1 MRSLCCVIL
10 LCILCFFGF
19 TNANALCLDF
29 CCTSLKGKYY
39 EFVWNNVLFFRTS
52 EKYVTGYVLNTCF
65 NTFVNCDKGFVKD
78 SLLYAQRINLD
89 SIVYLSGE
97 KTSNWQGQKC
107 YNPYD
112 EKTIRN
118 SPKNRIIFSYPYI
131 EGIRLYLMLRNVKE
145 VDAFLEK
152 IITKRSYVELDTI
165 SEFVQKKVNC
175 NESLKYESLEPLN
188 VLSNRFFLIRLRNT
202 SIDVDEQCA
211 HWIGVEKNKL
221 SFKEI
226 DYLNKLTAFP
236 LAPLDSSGKIIFN
249 LK

>member
-1 MRSLCCVIL
+1 
-10 LCILCFFGF
+10 
-19 TNANALCLDF
+19 
-29 CCTSLKGKYY
+29 
-39 EFVWNNVLFFRTS
+39 
-52 EKYVTGYVLNTCF
+52 
-65 NTFVNCDKGFVKD
+65 
-78 SLLYAQRINLD
+78 
-89 SIVYLSGE
+89 
-97 KTSNWQGQKC
+97 
-107 YNPYD
+107 
-112 EKTIRN
+112 
-118 SPKNRIIFSYPYI
+118 
-131 EGIRLYLMLRNVKE
+131 
-145 VDAFLEK
+145 
-152 IITKRSYVELDTI
+152 
-165 SEFVQKKVNC
+165 VNC

>member
-1 MRSLCCVIL
+1 MRSLCGVIL
-10 LCILCFFGF
+10 LCILCFFNRI
-19 TNANALCLDF
+19 NANTLCLDF
-29 CCTSLKGKYY
+29 CCTSSKEKYY
-39 EFVWNNVLFFRTS
+39 EFIWDNVLFFRAS
-52 EKYVTGYVLNTCF
+52 EKYVIGYISNTCF
-65 NTFVNCDKGFVKD
+65 NTFVNCDKVFVKD
-78 SLLYAQRINLD
+78 SLFYAQRINLD

-97 KTSNWQGQKC
+97 KISNWQGRKC

-131 EGIRLYLMLRNVKE
+131 EGIRLYLILKNVKD
-145 VDAFLEK
+145 VDEFLEK
-152 IITKRSYVELDTI
+152 IIAKHSYVELDTL
-165 SEFVQKKVNC
+165 SEFVRKKINRD
-175 NESLKYESLEPLN
+175 ESLKYECLESLN
-188 VLSNRFFLIRLRNT
+188 VLSNRFFLIRPRKA
-202 SIDVDEQCA
+202 SIDMDEQCT

-221 SFKEI
+221 SFKER